1 MKDYQLKEHER
12 RQKKMDLLNSKI
24 SLILPELMSR
34 NTKLG
39 ERLKNKIKVSNL
51 FNNIEQ
57 RNKKYLKGFI
67 LSSNKRAN
75 DLKTGLE
82 MNKAIKQSNKNILLL
97 CKQMEND
104 LILKN
109 SDLLLKEKK
118 LLNENTEQE
127 THLKINDFIH
137 TIKNAIKSPNSLRTF
152 NSKKIVKSLSEN
164 DIEKAK
170 CFIGNKIYKEENKI
184 QEKINNY
191 IDKMRSSL
199 DNENYEKDKIKIK
212 KDFNKYIENM
222 YLEDGIKFINYTKP
236 KQQQIKDKESAN
248 LIRIKRYL
256 YPNILDKIKLKKEN
270 KSFNHIV
277 KNNIPLRKN
286 ASLNNINNNNHL
298 SEKGNKTFED
308 DLYKVEVNGKD
319 TIEVLNN
326 LLNQGQFLSE
336 RMEKK
341 LEKVNSLIDVKL
353 PYTRNYELVLNY
365 IKNQGLRND
374 ERLALSPKSEER
386 YEDRIIRINTYRSIM
401 KISPYIR
408 RKLSLI
414 KENIFHLNPD
424 NLNETKK
431 NNFRKI
437 QESHNSSQNSFN
449 KDNKIKLDK
458 TTIDKSHFSV
468 RNSPNNTFLNHEDRL
483 FITSKNNLK

>member
-1 MKDYQLKEHER
+1 MKDYQLEEHER

-39 ERLKNKIKVSNL
+39 ERLKNKLKVSNL
-51 FNNIEQ
+51 FNNIEH

-67 LSSNKRAN
+67 FSSNKRAN

-82 MNKAIKQSNKNILLL
+82 MNKAIKQSNKNFLLL
-97 CKQMEND
+97 CKQMKND

-137 TIKNAIKSPNSLRTF
+137 TIKNAIKSPNSLRT
-152 NSKKIVKSLSEN
+152 NHSKKIVKSLSEN
-164 DIEKAK
+164 EIEKAK
-170 CFIGNKIYKEENKI
+170 FFIGNKINKEENKI
-184 QEKINNY
+184 QEKINDY

-199 DNENYEKDKIKIK
+199 DNENYEKDKIKIR
-212 KDFNKYIENM
+212 KDFSKYIENM
-222 YLEDGIKFINYTKP
+222 YIEDDIKFINYTKP

-248 LIRIKRYL
+248 LTRIKKYL
-256 YPNILDKIKLKKEN
+256 YPNIFDKIKLKKEN
-270 KSFNHIV
+270 KSTNHIV
-277 KNNIPLRKN
+277 KNHIPLRKN
-286 ASLNNINNNNHL
+286 ASLHKINNNNPL
-298 SEKGNKTFED
+298 SEKENKTFEE
-308 DLYKVEVNGKD
+308 VEVNGKD
-319 TIEVLNN
+319 TIEVLND
-326 LLNQGQFLSE
+326 LVNQGQFLSE

-341 LEKVNSLIDVKL
+341 LEIVNSLIDIKL

-374 ERLALSPKSEER
+374 EKLLFSPKSEER
-386 YEDRIIRINTYRSIM
+386 YEDRIIRINSYRNLM

-408 RKLSLI
+408 RKLSLL
-414 KENIFHLNPD
+414 KEDIFHLNPD
-424 NLNETKK
+424 NFNATKK
-431 NNFRKI
+431 NSFRKI
-437 QESHNSSQNSFN
+437 QASHNSSQNSFN
-449 KDNKIKLDK
+449 KDYKIKFDK
-458 TTIDKSHFSV
+458 TTLDKSHFSIK
-468 RNSPNNTFLNHEDRL
+468 NSPNSTFINQDDKL
-483 FITSKNNLK
+483 FITSKK

>member
-1 MKDYQLKEHER
+1 MKDNQLEEQER

-39 ERLKNKIKVSNL
+39 ERLKNKLKVSNL
-51 FNNIEQ
+51 FNNIEH

-97 CKQMEND
+97 CKQMKND

-109 SDLLLKEKK
+109 SDALLKEKK

-137 TIKNAIKSPNSLRTF
+137 TIKNAIKPPNSLRTTHF
-152 NSKKIVKSLSEN
+152 
-164 DIEKAK
+164 
-170 CFIGNKIYKEENKI
+170 

-199 DNENYEKDKIKIK
+199 DNENYEKDKIKIR

-222 YLEDGIKFINYTKP
+222 YIEDDIKFINYTKP

-248 LIRIKRYL
+248 LIRIKKYL
-256 YPNILDKIKLKKEN
+256 YPNIFDKIKLKKEN
-270 KSFNHIV
+270 KSSSQIV
-277 KNNIPLRKN
+277 KNLTPLRKN
-286 ASLNNINNNNHL
+286 ASLNNINNNKYHHF
-298 SEKGNKTFED
+298 SEKENKTFEE
-308 DLYKVEVNGKD
+308 VEVNGKD

-326 LLNQGQFLSE
+326 LVNQGQFLSE
-336 RMEKK
+336 RMEQK
-341 LEKVNSLIDVKL
+341 LEKINSLIDVKL

-374 ERLALSPKSEER
+374 EKLLFSPKSEER
-386 YEDRIIRINTYRSIM
+386 YEERINRINSYRNLM

-414 KENIFHLNPD
+414 KEDISHLRPEYINI
-424 NLNETKK
+424 TKK
-431 NNFRKI
+431 NNFRKVHI
-437 QESHNSSQNSFN
+437 SHLSSQNSFN
-449 KDNKIKLDK
+449 KDNKIKFDK
-458 TTIDKSHFSV
+458 TTIDKSHFSIK
-468 RNSPNNTFLNHEDRL
+468 NSPNNSFINQEEKL
-483 FITSKNNLK
+483 FITSKK

>member
-1 MKDYQLKEHER
+1 MKDYQLEEHER

-24 SLILPELMSR
+24 SLVLPELMSR

-51 FNNIEQ
+51 FNNIEH

-67 LSSNKRAN
+67 LWSNKRTN

-97 CKQMEND
+97 CEQMKND

-109 SDLLLKEKK
+109 SNILLKEKK

-137 TIKNAIKSPNSLRTF
+137 TIKNAIKSPNSLRKN
-152 NSKKIVKSLSEN
+152 NSKKMVKSLSEN
-164 DIEKAK
+164 EIEKAK
-170 CFIGNKIYKEENKI
+170 CFIGNKIYKEESKI

-199 DNENYEKDKIKIK
+199 DNENYEKEKIKIR
-212 KDFNKYIENM
+212 KDFNKYIESM

-236 KQQQIKDKESAN
+236 KQQQIKDKENAN
-248 LIRIKRYL
+248 LIRIKKYL

-270 KSFNHIV
+270 KSFNNIFKNHIPQRENV
-277 KNNIPLRKN
+277 SLYNISDNKTN
-286 ASLNNINNNNHL
+286 F
-298 SEKGNKTFED
+298 SEKGNKTVED
-308 DLYKVEVNGKD
+308 NLSKVEVNGKD

-326 LLNQGQFLSE
+326 LANQGQFLSQ
-336 RMEKK
+336 RLEKK

-365 IKNQGLRND
+365 IKNKGLRND
-374 ERLALSPKSEER
+374 ERLAFSPKSEDR
-386 YEDRIIRINTYRSIM
+386 YEERINSYRNLM
-401 KISPYIR
+401 KLTPYIK
-408 RKLSLI
+408 RKLSLLREDI
-414 KENIFHLNPD
+414 NHLRPEYLD
-424 NLNETKK
+424 IDKK
-431 NNFRKI
+431 NTFRKI
-437 QESHNSSQNSFN
+437 QVNHLSSQSSFN
-449 KDNKIKLDK
+449 KDYKIKFDK
-458 TTIDKSHFSV
+458 TSIDKSHLSMG
-468 RNSPNNTFLNHEDRL
+468 NSPNNTLINHDDKL

>member
-1 MKDYQLKEHER
+1 MKDYQLEEHER

-51 FNNIEQ
+51 FNNIEH

-82 MNKAIKQSNKNILLL
+82 MNKAIKQSNKSILSL
-97 CKQMEND
+97 CHQMKND
-104 LILKN
+104 FILKN
-109 SDLLLKEKK
+109 SELLLKEKK

-137 TIKNAIKSPNSLRTF
+137 TIKNAIKSPNSLRT
-152 NSKKIVKSLSEN
+152 NHSKKIVKSLSEN
-164 DIEKAK
+164 EIEKAK
-170 CFIGNKIYKEENKI
+170 CFIGNKIYKEESKI

-199 DNENYEKDKIKIK
+199 DNENYEKDKIKIR

-222 YLEDGIKFINYTKP
+222 YIEDDIKFINYTKP

-248 LIRIKRYL
+248 LIRIKKYL
-256 YPNILDKIKLKKEN
+256 YPNIFDKIKLKKEN
-270 KSFNHIV
+270 KSSNQIV
-277 KNNIPLRKN
+277 KNLIPLRKN
-286 ASLNNINNNNHL
+286 ASLNNINNNKYNF
-298 SEKGNKTFED
+298 SEKENKTFEE
-308 DLYKVEVNGKD
+308 VEVNGKD

-326 LLNQGQFLSE
+326 LVNQGQFLSE
-336 RMEKK
+336 RMEQK
-341 LEKVNSLIDVKL
+341 LEKINSLIDVKL

-374 ERLALSPKSEER
+374 EKLSFSPKSEER
-386 YEDRIIRINTYRSIM
+386 YEERINRISSYRNLM

-408 RKLSLI
+408 RKLSLL
-414 KENIFHLNPD
+414 KEDISHLRPEYINR
-424 NLNETKK
+424 TKK
-431 NNFRKI
+431 NNFRKV
-437 QESHNSSQNSFN
+437 QLSHLSSQNSFN

-458 TTIDKSHFSV
+458 TTIDKSHFSIK
-468 RNSPNNTFLNHEDRL
+468 NSPNNSFINQKEKL
-483 FITSKNNLK
+483 FITSKK

>member
-1 MKDYQLKEHER
+1 MKDNQLEEQER

-39 ERLKNKIKVSNL
+39 ERLKNKLKVSNL
-51 FNNIEQ
+51 FNNIEH

-97 CKQMEND
+97 CKQMKND

-109 SDLLLKEKK
+109 SDALLKEKK

-137 TIKNAIKSPNSLRTF
+137 TIKNAIKPPNSLRTTH
-152 NSKKIVKSLSEN
+152 SKKIVKSLSEN
-164 DIEKAK
+164 EIEKAK
-170 CFIGNKIYKEENKI
+170 CFIGNKIYKEESKI

-199 DNENYEKDKIKIK
+199 DNENYEKDKIKIR

-222 YLEDGIKFINYTKP
+222 YIEDDIKFINYTKP

-248 LIRIKRYL
+248 LIRIKKYL
-256 YPNILDKIKLKKEN
+256 YPNIFDKIKLKKEN
-270 KSFNHIV
+270 KSSSQIV
-277 KNNIPLRKN
+277 KNLTPLRKN
-286 ASLNNINNNNHL
+286 ASLNNINNNKYHHF
-298 SEKGNKTFED
+298 SEKENKTFEE
-308 DLYKVEVNGKD
+308 VEVNGKD

-326 LLNQGQFLSE
+326 LVNQGQFLSE
-336 RMEKK
+336 RMEQK
-341 LEKVNSLIDVKL
+341 LEKINSLIDVKL

-374 ERLALSPKSEER
+374 EKLLFSPKSEER
-386 YEDRIIRINTYRSIM
+386 YEERINRINSYRNLM

-414 KENIFHLNPD
+414 KEDISHLRPEYINI
-424 NLNETKK
+424 TKK
-431 NNFRKI
+431 NNFRKVHI
-437 QESHNSSQNSFN
+437 SHLSSQNSFN
-449 KDNKIKLDK
+449 KDNKIKFDK
-458 TTIDKSHFSV
+458 TTIDKSHFSIK
-468 RNSPNNTFLNHEDRL
+468 NSPNNSFINQEEKL
-483 FITSKNNLK
+483 FITSKK